1 MPVFGQVSPRGYETG
16 RDGQVTQIRW
26 DEAVTS
32 RSVLVQFYLQRDLT
46 IFAGLVLVF
55 SLIGGGGLLYYR
67 RQIEALREQREELG
81 LDVETDDDEF
91 DRGPPP
97 GMR

>member
-1 MPVFGQVSPRGYETG
+1 VV
-16 RDGQVTQIRW
+16 
-26 DEAVTS
+26 
-32 RSVLVQFYLQRDLT
+32 
-46 IFAGLVLVF
+46 VF